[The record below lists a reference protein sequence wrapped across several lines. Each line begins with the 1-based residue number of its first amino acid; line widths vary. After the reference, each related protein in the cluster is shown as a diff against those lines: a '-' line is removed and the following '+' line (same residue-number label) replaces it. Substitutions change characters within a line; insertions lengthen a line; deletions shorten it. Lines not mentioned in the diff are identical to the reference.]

1 MLKIREKISI
11 LLLKHKLEVTNLN
24 KKIWAN
30 EKERLK
36 CQNQID
42 EEKKELKG
50 KSKEM
55 KLPSWSKL
63 LSLLLFIN
71 FTALEIFVGWV
82 TVRSFALAFQ
92 YGTSP
97 DFTPLITLMS
107 AVLGETISYAI
118 YALKSKAENTKGGI
132 VYESMI
138 QQMQSKDEEET
149 LG

>member
-1 MLKIREKISI
+1 MLKIREKLSV
-11 LLLKHKLEVTNLN
+11 LLLKHRLEVTSFN

-30 EKERLK
+30 EKERLI

-50 KSKEM
+50 KSKEI

-71 FTALEIFVGWV
+71 FTVLEIFVGWV
-82 TVRSFALAFQ
+82 TVKSFTLAFQ
-92 YGTSP
+92 YGMAP

-107 AVLGETISYAI
+107 AVLGETVSYAI

-138 QQMQSKDEEET
+138 QQQNQNNNEET
-149 LG
+149 MG

>member
-1 MLKIREKISI
+1 MLKIREKISV
-11 LLLKHKLEVTNLN
+11 LLLKHKLEVTSLN
-24 KKIWAN
+24 KKLWAN

-50 KSKEM
+50 KSKEI

-82 TVRSFALAFQ
+82 TIKSFTLAFQ
-92 YGTSP
+92 YGMSP

-138 QQMQSKDEEET
+138 QQMQNNNEEN
-149 LG
+149 LS

>member
-1 MLKIREKISI
+1 MLKIREKISV
-11 LLLKHKLEVTNLN
+11 LLLKHKLEVTSLN

-30 EKERLK
+30 ERERLK

-82 TVRSFALAFQ
+82 TIKSFTLAFQ

-138 QQMQSKDEEET
+138 QQMQNKDEEET
-149 LG
+149 MG